1 MELRKKNHQNHL
13 WTPCR
18 MWWWSLMTKIGPW
31 VLEGQCLQKKD
42 QETAKNFLVLK
53 AAKSYLCDWMVERSS
68 GARWMVYIH
77 GGLCGVHLPVVIEV
91 KRTCQSPGV
100 SKIMKQMNSRR
111 SHWTYII
118 VHPDHPWSSVVRYQF
133 VWTWKQSG
141 RHCSSC
147 CNPSSRNT
155 SSQISTLGKKQSR
168 LGIGFFSQNS
178 SPTRIT
184 GHISVHFAA
193 EKVDPKRGGPWRVG
207 IWARWDGL
215 APVERFPSHGNP
227 GSFVP
232 RIAAAMTGG
241 RKGGSQVKIISF

>member
-1 MELRKKNHQNHL
+1 MFA
-13 WTPCR
+13 
-18 MWWWSLMTKIGPW
+18 
-31 VLEGQCLQKKD
+31 KKD

-178 SPTRIT
+178 SPRRIT

-193 EKVDPKRGGPWRVG
+193 EKVDPKTGEALEGGNLSPVGRIGSCREISIARKPREFCSKNSSSHDWGSKRWVTSEDHQLLKVNGYVFLDDPNEITAYNSCWRFYL
-207 IWARWDGL
+207 WRL
-215 APVERFPSHGNP
+215 
-227 GSFVP
+227 
-232 RIAAAMTGG
+232 
-241 RKGGSQVKIISF
+241 